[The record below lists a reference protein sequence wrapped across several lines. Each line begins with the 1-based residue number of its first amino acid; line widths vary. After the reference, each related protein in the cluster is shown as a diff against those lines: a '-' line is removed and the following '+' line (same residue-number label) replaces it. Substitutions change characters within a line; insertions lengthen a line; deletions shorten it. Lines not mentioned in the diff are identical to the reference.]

1 MMAAAIIAA
10 LLAALAIRVL
20 QVPQVRMGL
29 GAAAG
34 LAAGLAAAEG
44 YAAVVL
50 ALAVLAAAGILGPVA
65 LLHQFVVPGRFRLT
79 PGGAS

>member
-1 MMAAAIIAA
+1 MAAA
-10 LLAALAIRVL
+10 LLASVLAVLAIRAL
-20 QVPQVRMGL
+20 QIPQVRMGL

-44 YAAVVL
+44 YAVVVL

-65 LLHQFVVPGRFRLT
+65 LLHQFVVPGRFRLA